1 MTINGFFL
9 LEIFITWIAIRVV
22 GTSVYKKFADNLGL
36 RGQEQVL
43 DFGCGLGTV
52 ARYTAPQIPGG
63 TMVCADIS
71 RQRLKQCQKSL
82 NQYKNVECTDL
93 STNDNPFHEESF
105 DVIYCH
111 FVLHEIEDIELKN
124 LLERMYRWLKNQG
137 KLVFREPAKNSAKLH
152 HIDITLQEMGF
163 VRDSTLITDIPL
175 MGNAIE
181 GRYTKKE
188 NDDGVIW
195 KGKK

>member
-1 MTINGFFL
+1 MMINGFFL
-9 LEIFITWIAIRVV
+9 LEIFITWIAIRVA
-22 GTSVYKKFADNLGL
+22 GTSVYKKFADSLGL
-36 RGQEQVL
+36 HGQEQVL

-52 ARYTAPQIPGG
+52 ARYTAPQILGG
-63 TMVCADIS
+63 RLVCADIS
-71 RQRLKQCQKSL
+71 RQRLKQCK
-82 NQYKNVECTDL
+82 KIVKKFGNVECTDL
-93 STNDNPFHEESF
+93 STNDNPFQEESF

-124 LLERMYRWLKNQG
+124 TLERMFRWLKTQG
-137 KLVFREPAKNSAKLH
+137 KLVFREPAKDSARLR
-152 HIDITLQEMGF
+152 HIDITLQGIGF

-188 NDDGVIW
+188 SAYGVFR
-195 KGKK
+195 KG